1 MCNGYLLALS
11 FSKLFLYNMLYKDA
25 TSSASNGVLQGEIR
39 LGMLCNNAFLHEM
52 YLWASYMHT
61 EVLSSVIL
69 YISAPYW
76 LF

>member
-52 YLWASYMHT
+52 YL
-61 EVLSSVIL
+61 
-69 YISAPYW
+69 
-76 LF
+76 